1 MSIPAALGLI
11 IEKLFAFLLLFFAL
25 KLDWAEESG
34 LVFMVMVT
42 ALDPGTLIKSP
53 DLDEGTV

>member
-11 IEKLFAFLLLFFAL
+11 MEKLFAFLPLFFGL
-25 KLDWAEESG
+25 ELDWAEESG
-34 LVFMVMVT
+34 LVFMVLVT
-42 ALDPGTLIKSP
+42 ALDTGTLIKSP